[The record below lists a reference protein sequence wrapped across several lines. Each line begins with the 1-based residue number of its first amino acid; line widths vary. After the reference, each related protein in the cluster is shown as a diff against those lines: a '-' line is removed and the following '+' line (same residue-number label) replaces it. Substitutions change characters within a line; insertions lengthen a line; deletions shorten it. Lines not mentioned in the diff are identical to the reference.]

1 MMIDISSRQDYTTKH
16 SDISQEVCSVLGLP
30 EGVSNLSMNLWER
43 LLMDVPRTPIRLL
56 ADCIYLVA
64 FMTGRRVSVP
74 KIADAFLEVTGYR
87 VRVMPKDN
95 RRENTR
101 WVEDERLHPVILAV
115 IPDGEALSFLLS
127 QYP

>member
-1 MMIDISSRQDYTTKH
+1 MMISSKQDYTSKH
-16 SDISQEVCSVLGLP
+16 SEISQEVCSVLGLP
-30 EGVSNLSMNLWER
+30 EEVSNLSMELWER

-56 ADCIYLVA
+56 ADCIYLIA
-64 FMTGRRVSVP
+64 FMTGRRVSIP
-74 KIADAFLEVTGYR
+74 KMADAFLIVTGYR

-101 WVEDERLHPVILAV
+101 WVENERLHPDILAV
-115 IPDGEALSFLLS
+115 IPDEEALHFLLS

>member
-1 MMIDISSRQDYTTKH
+1 M
-16 SDISQEVCSVLGLP
+16 E
-30 EGVSNLSMNLWER
+30 
-43 LLMDVPRTPIRLL
+43 VPRTPVRLL

-64 FMTGRRVSVP
+64 FMTGRRKSIP
-74 KIADAFLEVTGYR
+74 KMADALFEATGHR

-101 WVEDERLHPVILAV
+101 WVENESLHAEILSV
-115 IPDGEALSFLLS
+115 IPDEEALYFLLS